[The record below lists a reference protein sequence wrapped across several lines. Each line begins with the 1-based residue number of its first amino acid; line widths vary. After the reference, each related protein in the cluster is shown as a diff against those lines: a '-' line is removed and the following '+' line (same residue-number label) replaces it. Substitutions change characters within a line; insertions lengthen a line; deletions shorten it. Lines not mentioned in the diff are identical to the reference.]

1 MDNLCQDKHIE
12 QPFNEF
18 MVSWNDCN
26 FCEDPAMDQRFEKTR
41 LIIAGLSVTGML
53 AACVTDPPK
62 PETATVVAAVKTPVA
77 KTVTNF
83 TPALRCMDDLMLAY
97 GKKDI
102 VITTAGLPDST
113 GRVMAGTKEMLI
125 SAASRM
131 SIKSRALSF
140 IDYDTERNDLLALF
154 QDIQAAGAFQHKL
167 PNYYIRGAITQ
178 LDENA
183 IDSQRGGGIALPWLD
198 LGMSKDQVSSVVS
211 MDMNIGETT
220 TRMILPGMSASNSL
234 VVTRAGDSKD
244 AGGKIGKV
252 GFSFNMSLNKAEGL
266 GSGVRALVELGMIEV
281 IGKLTNVPYWK
292 CLEIDKTNPLML
304 EQARE
309 WYDAMTPADRIKLV
323 QRKLGGMNYYSGAI
337 NGATSRELSSAIG
350 KYQAENQLV
359 ADGRINFD
367 LYYSLLDAEQPIVED
382 PNAKANVIAAA
393 PRTEKQG
400 PMTVTLD
407 SDRGNRPSYRLREFL
422 QAKAQLST
430 DGVLYCYYKD
440 TSGAIAR
447 IHPNRFSPDPFLKAN
462 RSISLPPENSPFK
475 IKFDAPGREQIACFG
490 SNRDMALPSALKGAD
505 LTPLKVGSMEEISK
519 AFRAANPSVAE
530 AKLDILIQ

>member
-1 MDNLCQDKHIE
+1 
-12 QPFNEF
+12 
-18 MVSWNDCN
+18 MVS
-26 FCEDPAMDQRFEKTR
+26 AFEKFR
-41 LIIAGLSVTGML
+41 LILSGVCITGIL
-53 AACVTDPPK
+53 AACVTDAPK
-62 PETATVVAAVKTPVA
+62 PETATVVTAVKTPVA

-102 VITTAGLPDST
+102 VITTAGIPDST
-113 GRVMAGTKEMLI
+113 GKVMAGTKEMLI

-131 SIKSRALSF
+131 SIKSKALSF

-154 QDIQAAGAFQHKL
+154 QDMQAAGAFQHKL

-198 LGMSKDQVSSVVS
+198 IGMSKDQVSSVVS

-220 TRMILPGMSASNSL
+220 TRMIMPGMNASNSL
-234 VVTRAGDSKD
+234 VVTRAGDSKE

-292 CLEIDKTNPLML
+292 CLQIEKTNPLML

-309 WYDAMTPADRIKLV
+309 WYDVMTQTDLVKLV
-323 QRKLGGMNYYSGAI
+323 QRKLAGMNYYSGTI
-337 NGATSRELSSAIG
+337 DGVTSRELSGAVG

-367 LYYSLLDAEQPIVED
+367 LYYALLDADQPIVGD
-382 PNAKANVIAAA
+382 PNAKSNVIASVPRNDSQAA
-393 PRTEKQG
+393 
-400 PMTVTLD
+400 MTIRLD
-407 SDRGNRPSYRLREFL
+407 SDRGNRPTYRLREFL
-422 QAKAQLST
+422 QARVQLTT
-430 DGVLYCYYKD
+430 DGILYCYYRD

-462 RSISLPPENSPFK
+462 RSITLPPENSPFK
-475 IKFDAPGREQIACFG
+475 IKFDQAGREQIACFA
-490 SNRDMALPSALKGAD
+490 STRDLALPANLKGAD

-519 AFRAANPSVAE
+519 AFRASNPTVAE
-530 AKLDILIQ
+530 AKLDIVIQ

>member
-1 MDNLCQDKHIE
+1 MHL
-12 QPFNEF
+12 F
-18 MVSWNDCN
+18 
-26 FCEDPAMDQRFEKTR
+26 EDSKMARAFEKTR
-41 LIIAGLSVTGML
+41 IVIAGLSVTSML
-53 AACVTDPPK
+53 AACVADPPK
-62 PETATVVAAVKTPVA
+62 PETATVVTAVKTPVT

-102 VITTAGLPDST
+102 VITTAGIPDST
-113 GRVMAGTKEMLI
+113 GKVMAGTKEMLI

-154 QDIQAAGAFQHKL
+154 QDIEAAGASQRRL

-234 VVTRAGDSKD
+234 VITRAGDSKE
-244 AGGKIGKV
+244 AGGKIGKL

-281 IGKLTNVPYWK
+281 VGKLTGVPYWK
-292 CLEIDKTNPLML
+292 CLEIDKTNPMML
-304 EQARE
+304 QQARD
-309 WYDAMTPADRIKLV
+309 WYDAMTPADRVKLV
-323 QRKLGGMNYYSGAI
+323 QRKLGGMNYYNGPI
-337 NGATSRELSSAIG
+337 NGATSRDLSSAIG
-350 KYQAENQLV
+350 RYQAENQLV

-382 PNAKANVIAAA
+382 PSAKANVIASV
-393 PRTEKQG
+393 PKTEAQSQMSIK
-400 PMTVTLD
+400 LD
-407 SDRGNRPSYRLREFL
+407 SDRGNRPTYKVRDIL
-422 QAKAQLST
+422 KARVQLGA
-430 DGVLYCYYKD
+430 DGVVYCYYRD

-462 RSISLPPENSPFK
+462 RMISLPPENSPFQ
-475 IKFDAPGREQIACFG
+475 IKFDKAGREQIACYA
-490 SNRDMALPSALKGAD
+490 SNRDLALPAMLKGPD
-505 LTPLKVGSMEEISK
+505 LTPLKVGSIDEIGK
-519 AFRAANPSVAE
+519 AFRASNPSIAE
-530 AKLDILIQ
+530 AKLDIVIQ

>member
-1 MDNLCQDKHIE
+1 MSI
-12 QPFNEF
+12 
-18 MVSWNDCN
+18 ST
-26 FCEDPAMDQRFEKTR
+26 FEKSR
-41 LIIAGLSVTGML
+41 LILAGLSVTGLL
-53 AACVTDPPK
+53 AACVATPPK
-62 PETATVVAAVKTPVA
+62 PETATVVTAVKTPVA

-102 VITTAGLPDST
+102 VITTAGIPDST
-113 GRVMAGTKEMLI
+113 GKVMAGTKEMLI

-234 VVTRAGDSKD
+234 VVTRAGDSKE
-244 AGGKIGKV
+244 AGGRIGKL

-281 IGKLTNVPYWK
+281 VGKLTNVPYWK
-292 CLEIDKTNPLML
+292 CLEIEKTNPMML

-309 WYDAMTPADRIKLV
+309 WYDAMKPEELVKLV
-323 QRKLGGMNYYSGAI
+323 QRKLAGMEYYNGPI
-337 NGATSRELSSAIG
+337 NGQTSRELSGAIG

-367 LYYSLLDAEQPIVED
+367 LYYALLDAEKPIVED
-382 PNAKANVIAAA
+382 PTAKSNLIAAA
-393 PRTEKQG
+393 PRTEAQTQ
-400 PMTVTLD
+400 MTVRLD
-407 SDRGNRPSYRLREFL
+407 SDRGNKPTYKVRDFL
-422 QAKAQLST
+422 QAKVQLGA

-440 TSGAIAR
+440 TAGVIAR

-475 IKFDAPGREQIACFG
+475 IKFDKTGREQVVCFG
-490 SNRDMALPSALKGAD
+490 SNRDLALPSVLKGPD

-519 AFRAANPSVAE
+519 AFRTSNPSVAE